1 MAASHSEQAGVLVLG
16 KILATLS
23 EAIVPLAIV
32 RLLGKADVGIL
43 SGLLLVYSTVALVLT
58 AGFPETLTFYLP
70 TRAPAERRAIA
81 RKCAQALFFLGC
93 AGALV
98 LVLLSLL
105 ARVMPSLA
113 SGASAKGDVSATQS
127 LKYLAL
133 LAIYPIADLPGR
145 MLPNLLLVEQRAKA
159 AAGVGVI
166 KA

>member
-70 TRAPAERRAIA
+70 TRLAPERKAIA
-81 RKCAQALFFLGC
+81 WQVARGLCVLGVV
-93 AGALV
+93 GAAV
-98 LVLLSLL
+98 LVGISLL
-105 ARVMPSLA
+105 ARYAPSVA
-113 SGASAKGDVSATQS
+113 SGVSHEGPGKVSATQS
-127 LKYLAL
+127 LKYL
-133 LAIYPIADLPGR
+133 
-145 MLPNLLLVEQRAKA
+145 
-159 AAGVGVI
+159 
-166 KA
+166 